1 MTDLYFFLAT
11 LALTLLGFASFRL
24 FFNPGTPSMN
34 TFKKSGTAEQVTK
47 YLAQWDAT
55 GLAKARS
62 NLRFDY
68 LFILIYAT
76 MWIAAARYFEP
87 RVGIAANVFA
97 AIGLLGAVF
106 DLIENQC
113 LAKMLNGN
121 ATDEIAKRCKRVM
134 QIQFTLFGIAALCFL
149 VIAPIVAARG

>member
-1 MTDLYFFLAT
+1 MTDLSFFLTT
-11 LALTLLGFASFRL
+11 LALTFLAFASFHL
-24 FFNPGTPSMN
+24 FFHPGTPSMT
-34 TFKKSGTAEQVTK
+34 TFKKSGTAEQVK
-47 YLAQWDAT
+47 NHLAQWGAT

-62 NLRFDY
+62 NLKFDY
-68 LFILIYAT
+68 LFILLYAT

-87 RVGIAANVFA
+87 RVGMAANVFA

-106 DLIENQC
+106 DLVENQC
-113 LAKMLNGN
+113 LAKMLDGN

-134 QIQFTLFGIAALCFL
+134 KIQFTLFGFAAICFF